1 MTDLKK
7 RLFAGLLA
15 LVLLCAP
22 LSGCAAREAERYDVL
37 ASTAPV
43 RAMTAALLEGMGL
56 NCGLVVTESVS
67 CLHDYTLTVAQMEK
81 IGQADVVVLNGLGL
95 EEFME
100 DALRTAKRTIT
111 ASTGVDTLPGED
123 GEDPHIW
130 LDPANCILMCKNI
143 AAGLAE
149 FYPDKQP
156 LIEQNLSAVT
166 AEYEAAQTYG
176 EETLKALSCRELVTF
191 HDGFSYFARAF
202 GLEVAAAMEI
212 EEGSEPS
219 AKEIESVIRLVED
232 ENIPAVFCEEN
243 GERQT
248 AETVARQ
255 TGAGL
260 YALTMGM
267 DGGEAGCT
275 DAIYHNIDTIREALS

>member
-43 RAMTAALLEGMGL
+43 RAMTAALLEGTGL
-56 NCGLVVTESVS
+56 NCGLVVTER
-67 CLHDYTLTVAQMEK
+67 
-81 IGQADVVVLNGLGL
+81 IGQADGVVLNGLGL

-219 AKEIESVIRLVED
+219 AKEIESVL
-232 ENIPAVFCEEN
+232 CEEN

>member
-43 RAMTAALLEGMGL
+43 RAMTAALLEGTGL

-191 HDGFSYFARAF
+191 HDGFSYFADAF
-202 GLEVAAAMEI
+202 DLTIAAAMEV
-212 EEGSEPS
+212 ESGSEPS
-219 AKEIESVIRLVED
+219 AKELEAIIAIVEED
-232 ENIPAVFCEEN
+232 QIPAVFY
-243 GERQT
+243 
-248 AETVARQ
+248 ETN
-255 TGAGL
+255 
-260 YALTMGM
+260 
-267 DGGEAGCT
+267 GEAGSAEVVANETGCSVWT
-275 DAIYHNIDTIREALS
+275 LDMAISSGDYFAAMRENIDIVKEALG

>member
-1 MTDLKK
+1 MYLKK

-15 LVLLCAP
+15 LALLCT
-22 LSGCAAREAERYDVL
+22 LFSGCAARKAERYDVL

-43 RAMTAALLEGMGL
+43 RAMTAALLDGTDL
-56 NCGLVVTESVS
+56 SCGLVVTESVS

-81 IGQADVVVLNGLGL
+81 LGQADVVVLNGLGL
-95 EEFME
+95 EDFME
-100 DALRTAKRTIT
+100 DALRTAKHTIT
-111 ASTGVDTLPGED
+111 ASDGVETLPGED

-191 HDGFSYFARAF
+191 HDGFSYFADAYD
-202 GLEVAAAMEI
+202 LTILAAI
-212 EEGSEPS
+212 EEEEGAEPS
-219 AKEIESVIRLVED
+219 AAELKEIVELTESHH
-232 ENIPAVFCEEN
+232 IPMIFTEKNGAANAAEIVAQETGVKTGVLDLGMSGGEGSYAAVMDAN
-243 GERQT
+243 LD
-248 AETVARQ
+248 ALK
-255 TGAGL
+255 AGL
-260 YALTMGM
+260 K
-267 DGGEAGCT
+267 
-275 DAIYHNIDTIREALS
+275 

>member
-1 MTDLKK
+1 MMYLKK

-15 LVLLCAP
+15 LLLLCAP

-43 RAMTAALLEGMGL
+43 RAMTAALLEGTGL
-56 NCGLVVTESVS
+56 HCGLVVTESVS
-67 CLHDYTLTVAQMEK
+67 CLHDYTLTVSQMEK
-81 IGQADVVVLNGLGL
+81 LGRADVVVLNGLGL
-95 EEFME
+95 EDFME
-100 DALRTAKRTIT
+100 DALRTAKYTIT
-111 ASTGVDTLPGED
+111 ASNGVDTLPGED

-143 AAGLAE
+143 AAGLIE
-149 FYPDKQP
+149 CYPDKQAV
-156 LIEQNLSAVT
+156 IEQNLSAVT
-166 AEYEAAQTYG
+166 AEYAVAQAYG
-176 EETLKALSCRELVTF
+176 EEVLKALSCRELVTF

-202 GLEVAAAMEI
+202 GLTIAAAMEI

-232 ENIPAVFCEEN
+232 NHIPAVFCEEN
-243 GERQT
+243 GEQQT
-248 AETVARQ
+248 AQTVAKQ

-267 DGGEAGCT
+267 DGGAAGCMA
-275 DAIYHNIDTIREALS
+275 AIYHNIDTIREALS

>member
-1 MTDLKK
+1 MRYLKK
-7 RLFAGLLA
+7 RLFTGLLA
-15 LVLLCAP
+15 LAMLCAL
-22 LSGCAAREAERYDVL
+22 LSGCAARDAERYDVL

-43 RAMTAALLEGMGL
+43 RAMTAALLEGTGL
-56 NCGLVVTESVS
+56 TCGLVVTESVS
-67 CLHDYTLTVAQMEK
+67 CLHDYTLSVAQMEK

-100 DALRTAKRTIT
+100 DALRTAKHTIT
-111 ASTGVDTLPGED
+111 ASSGVDTLPGED

-130 LDPANCILMCKNI
+130 LDPANCIRMCKNI
-143 AAGLAE
+143 AAGLSAL
-149 FYPDKQP
+149 YPDKQTA
-156 LIEQNLSAVT
+156 IEQNLLAVT

-176 EETLKALSCRELVTF
+176 EEALKSLSCRELVTF

-202 GLEVAAAMEI
+202 GLVIAAAMEI

-219 AKEIESVIRLVED
+219 AKELESVVRLVED
-232 ENIPAVFCEEN
+232 EHIPAVFCEEN
-243 GERQT
+243 GEQQT
-248 AETVARQ
+248 AETVAGQ

-267 DGGEAGCT
+267 DGGAAGCT

>member
-1 MTDLKK
+1 MRYLKK
-7 RLFAGLLA
+7 RLFTGLLA
-15 LVLLCAP
+15 LAMLCAL
-22 LSGCAAREAERYDVL
+22 LSGCAVRDAERYDVL

-43 RAMTAALLEGMGL
+43 RAMTAALLEGTGL
-56 NCGLVVTESVS
+56 TCGLVVTESVS
-67 CLHDYTLTVAQMEK
+67 CLHDYTLSVAQMEK

-100 DALRTAKRTIT
+100 DALRTAKHTIT
-111 ASTGVDTLPGED
+111 ASSGVDTLPGED

-130 LDPANCILMCKNI
+130 LDPANCIRMCKNI
-143 AAGLAE
+143 AAGLSAL
-149 FYPDKQP
+149 YPDKQTA
-156 LIEQNLSAVT
+156 IEQNLLAVT

-176 EETLKALSCRELVTF
+176 EEALKSLSCRELVTF

-202 GLEVAAAMEI
+202 GLVIAAAMEI

-219 AKEIESVIRLVED
+219 AKEIESVVRLVED
-232 ENIPAVFCEEN
+232 EHIPAVFCEEN
-243 GERQT
+243 GEQQT
-248 AETVARQ
+248 AETVAGQ

-267 DGGEAGCT
+267 DGSAAGCT

>member
-1 MTDLKK
+1 MKK
-7 RLFAGLLA
+7 RVVSLLLA

-43 RAMTAALLEGMGL
+43 RAMTAALLEGTGL

-123 GEDPHIW
+123 VEDPHIW

-191 HDGFSYFARAF
+191 HDGFSYFADAF
-202 GLEVAAAMEI
+202 SLTIAAAMEV
-212 EEGSEPS
+212 ESGSEPS
-219 AKEIESVIRLVED
+219 AKELEEIISIVE
-232 ENIPAVFCEEN
+232 ENQIPAVFTEVN
-243 GERQT
+243 GE
-248 AETVARQ
+248 
-255 TGAGL
+255 TGA
-260 YALTMGM
+260 AEVVA
-267 DGGEAGCT
+267 GEAGCAVRT
-275 DAIYHNIDTIREALS
+275 LDMAISNRDYFAAMRQNIDIVKEALG

>member
-1 MTDLKK
+1 MRYLKK

-15 LVLLCAP
+15 LVMLCAL
-22 LSGCAAREAERYDVL
+22 LSGCAARDAERYDVL

-43 RAMTAALLEGMGL
+43 RAMTAALLEGTGL
-56 NCGLVVTESVS
+56 TCGLVVTESVS

-100 DALRTAKRTIT
+100 DALRTAKHTIT
-111 ASTGVDTLPGED
+111 ASSGVDTLPGED

-130 LDPANCILMCKNI
+130 LDPANCIRMCKNI
-143 AAGLAE
+143 AAGLSAL
-149 FYPDKQP
+149 YPDKQTA
-156 LIEQNLSAVT
+156 IEQNLLAVT

-176 EETLKALSCRELVTF
+176 EEALKSLSCRELVTF

-202 GLEVAAAMEI
+202 GLVIAAAMEI

-219 AKEIESVIRLVED
+219 AKELESVVRLVED
-232 ENIPAVFCEEN
+232 EHIPAVFCEEN
-243 GERQT
+243 GEQQT
-248 AETVARQ
+248 AETVAGQ

-267 DGGEAGCT
+267 DGGAAGCT

>member
-43 RAMTAALLEGMGL
+43 RAMTAALLEGTGL

-191 HDGFSYFARAF
+191 HDGFSYFADAF
-202 GLEVAAAMEI
+202 SLTIAAAMEV
-212 EEGSEPS
+212 ESGSEPS
-219 AKEIESVIRLVED
+219 AKELEEIISIVE
-232 ENIPAVFCEEN
+232 ENQIPAVFTEVN
-243 GERQT
+243 GE
-248 AETVARQ
+248 
-255 TGAGL
+255 TGA
-260 YALTMGM
+260 AEVVA
-267 DGGEAGCT
+267 GEAGCAVRT
-275 DAIYHNIDTIREALS
+275 LDMAISNRDYFAAMRQNIDIVKEALG